1 MAEVMILIG
10 RIASGKTHYVKE
22 LKKEKELMLLSCDDL
37 MLTLFDGCL
46 GEKHSNIEERC
57 YTFLFGQA
65 EQLIEMGIDVAL
77 DFGFWSAKS
86 RKNVQEYFKS
96 RKIKTTTIYFNPP
109 KEVRES
115 RLAKRNKQLSSS
127 TRREYIIEPPL
138 LEKLDAK
145 FEEPTSEEYDHV
157 IV

>member
-10 RIASGKTHYVKE
+10 RIASGKTHYAKE
-22 LKKEKELMLLSCDDL
+22 LKKEKKLMLLSCDDL
-37 MLTLFDGCL
+37 ILTLFDDCL
-46 GEKHSNIEERC
+46 GDKHSEIENRC

-65 EQLIEMGIDVAL
+65 EQLIDMGIDVAL
-77 DFGFWSAKS
+77 DFGFWTAES
-86 RKNVQEYFKS
+86 RKKVKEYFKE
-96 RKIKTTTIYFNPP
+96 RNIKTKTIYFNPP

-115 RLAKRNKQLSSS
+115 RLAKRNQKLSSS

-138 LEKLDAK
+138 LNKLEAK
-145 FEEPTSEEYDHV
+145 FEEPTSEEYDYV

>member
-10 RIASGKTHYVKE
+10 RIASGKTHYAKE
-22 LKKEKELMLLSCDDL
+22 LKKKRELMLLSCDDL

-46 GEKHSNIEERC
+46 GEKHREIEDRC

-77 DFGFWSAKS
+77 DFGFWTAQSRRNAK
-86 RKNVQEYFKS
+86 KYFKD
-96 RKIKTTTIYFNPP
+96 RNIKAKAIYFNPD
-109 KEVRES
+109 KEIRES
-115 RLAKRNKQLSSS
+115 RLAMRNIQLSSS
-127 TRREYIIEPPL
+127 TRREYIIEPQL

-145 FEEPTSEEYDHV
+145 FEEPTSEEYDYV

>member
-10 RIASGKTHYVKE
+10 RIASGKTHYAKE
-22 LKKEKELMLLSCDDL
+22 LKEHKELMLLSCDDL

-46 GEKHSNIEERC
+46 GEKHRDIEDRC

-65 EQLIEMGIDVAL
+65 EQLISMGIDVAL
-77 DFGFWSAKS
+77 DFGFWTAKS
-86 RKNVQEYFKS
+86 RKNVKKYFKE
-96 RKIKTTTIYFNPP
+96 RNIKTKTIYFNPP

-115 RLAKRNKQLSSS
+115 RLAKRNQILSSS
-127 TRREYIIEPPL
+127 TRREYIIDPPL

-145 FEEPTSEEYDHV
+145 FEEPTSEEYDYV